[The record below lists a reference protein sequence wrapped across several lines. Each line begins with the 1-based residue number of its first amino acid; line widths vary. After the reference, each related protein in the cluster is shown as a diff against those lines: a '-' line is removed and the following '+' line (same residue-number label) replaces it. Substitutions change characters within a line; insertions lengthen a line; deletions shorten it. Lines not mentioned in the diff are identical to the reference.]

1 MNVTKITL
9 TVTRQ
14 NGGIYGAVTSTLKM
28 HNYSSQ
34 PGGAPTYVSG
44 WSKTFSLA
52 VNNTT
57 TITITDSAVLTAIKN
72 GTCQG
77 FGLQGAYD
85 SSHYAVFS
93 GNCTLIATI
102 H

>member
-1 MNVTKITL
+1 MHNH
-9 TVTRQ
+9 
-14 NGGIYGAVTSTLKM
+14 STL
-28 HNYSSQ
+28 
-34 PGGAPTYVSG
+34 PAGAPTYVGG

-52 VNNTT
+52 VNSTT

-72 GTCQG
+72 GTCKG

-93 GNCTLIATI
+93 GNCTLTATI
-102 H
+102 Q